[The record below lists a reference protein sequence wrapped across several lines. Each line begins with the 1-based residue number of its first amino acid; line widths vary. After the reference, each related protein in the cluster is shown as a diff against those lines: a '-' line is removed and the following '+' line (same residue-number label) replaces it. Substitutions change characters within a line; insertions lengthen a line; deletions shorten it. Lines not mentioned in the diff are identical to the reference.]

1 MKMRNLNKS
10 NVLTST
16 EPINRTVKKQ
26 NVEKILLKRWV
37 QYVPSSVKVEVLLL
51 RNPSANETRGL
62 LLNVEKILFKN
73 MGTIRTQFCKSRSSF
88 AP

>member
-16 EPINRTVKKQ
+16 EPINRTMKKQ
-26 NVEKILLKRWV
+26 NVEKILLKIWV
-37 QYVPSSVKVEVLLL
+37 QYVPSSVKV
-51 RNPSANETRGL
+51 G
-62 LLNVEKILFKN
+62 
-73 MGTIRTQFCKSRSSF
+73 SSF